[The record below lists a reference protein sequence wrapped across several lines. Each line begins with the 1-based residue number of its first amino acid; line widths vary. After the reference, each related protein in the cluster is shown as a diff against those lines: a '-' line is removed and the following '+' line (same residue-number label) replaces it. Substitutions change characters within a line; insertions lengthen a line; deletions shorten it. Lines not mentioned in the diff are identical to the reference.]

1 MNLFIIGWLSALAL
15 AAADAPAFAEI
26 KSMTRQIEQITGW
39 KSKRKVPAALMTRKQ
54 LDSYLK
60 ARLNEDVKPAELRAE
75 EVTLRRLGFI
85 GEQVNLKQSLL
96 DVMNE
101 QAAAFY
107 DTRKKRLFV
116 MESTGERGGESMQDS
131 VLVHELSHALADQQ
145 HNLYRF
151 MRQSGPSDDAHL
163 ARMAVLEGQATWL
176 MSEYMALQNGS
187 TLVGKP
193 EMVAMM
199 ARASAGNSSEFPA
212 LDAAPIY
219 LQETFLFP
227 YSQGLLFQSKV
238 IEKLGQRGYSAVFL
252 RPPTTTQQILHP
264 DLYLEYL
271 EGRQPP
277 QLALPPGKYPDPV
290 LTDGTL
296 GELDHQILLRQFKV
310 DDWAAIAAGWS
321 ACRYRVLENKS
332 RTRTTLL
339 YVSQWRDEDSAER
352 FFTAYRKSILPVK
365 LKGVEF
371 RQDGATQ
378 VTGKAADGYFRLER
392 RGRDVTVLEGL
403 ALE

>member
-1 MNLFIIGWLSALAL
+1 MKRTLIFGLFALSLV
-15 AAADAPAFAEI
+15 AADAPAFAEI
-26 KSMTRQIEQITGW
+26 KAMTRQIEQITGW
-39 KSKRKVPAALMTRKQ
+39 KSKRKVPAAMMTKKQ
-54 LDSYLK
+54 LDLYLK
-60 ARLNEDVKPAELRAE
+60 ARLSEDIKPDELRAE

-85 GEQVNLKQSLL
+85 GDQVDLKQSLL

-107 DTRKKRLFV
+107 DTRKKRLYL
-116 MESTGERGGESMQDS
+116 MESTGERGGEPMQES
-131 VLVHELSHALADQQ
+131 VVVHELSHALADQQ

-176 MSEYMALQNGS
+176 MSEYMAVQNGS
-187 TLVGKP
+187 SLVGKP

-199 ARASAGNSSEFPA
+199 ARASAGGSSEFPA

-238 IEKLGQRGYSAVFL
+238 IEKLGKSGYSAVFL

-264 DLYLEYL
+264 ELYL

-277 QLALPPGKYPDPV
+277 TLALPLGKYPDPV

-310 DDWAAIAAGWS
+310 EDWAAIAAGWS
-321 ACRYRVLENKS
+321 ACRYRVLEDKR
-332 RTRTTLL
+332 RTRTSLL
-339 YVSQWRDEDSAER
+339 YVSQWRDDQAAQR
-352 FFTAYRKSILPVK
+352 FFVAYRKSVLPVK
-365 LKGVEF
+365 LKQLDF
-371 RQDGATQ
+371 RQDGETL

-392 RGRDVTVLEGL
+392 RGREVTVLEGL
-403 ALE
+403 ARE

>member
-1 MNLFIIGWLSALAL
+1 MKPVLIFSLLAL
-15 AAADAPAFAEI
+15 SLSAADAPAFAEI
-26 KSMTRQIEQITGW
+26 KAMTRQIELITGW
-39 KSKRKVPAALMTRKQ
+39 KSKRKVPAAMMTKKQ
-54 LDSYLK
+54 LDVYLK
-60 ARLNEDVKPAELRAE
+60 ARLSEDVKPDELRAE

-85 GEQVNLKQSLL
+85 GDLVDLKQSLL

-107 DTRKKRLFV
+107 DTRKKRLFL
-116 MESTGERGGESMQDS
+116 MESTGERGGEPMQES
-131 VLVHELSHALADQQ
+131 VVVHELSHALADQQ

-176 MSEYMALQNGS
+176 MSEYMAVQNGS
-187 TLVGKP
+187 SLVGKP

-199 ARASAGNSSEFPA
+199 ARASAGGSSEFPA

-227 YSQGLLFQSKV
+227 YSQGLLFQAKV

-264 DLYLEYL
+264 ELYL
-271 EGRQPP
+271 EGRHPP
-277 QLALPPGKYPDPV
+277 TLALPPGKFSDPV

-310 DDWAAIAAGWS
+310 EDWASIAAGWS
-321 ACRYRVLENKS
+321 ACRYRVLEDKR
-332 RTRTTLL
+332 RTRTSLL
-339 YVSQWRDEDSAER
+339 YVSQWRDDEAAQR
-352 FFTAYRKSILPVK
+352 FFAAYRKSVLPVK
-365 LKGVEF
+365 LKQIEF
-371 RQDGATQ
+371 RQDGDTL
-378 VTGKAADGYFRLER
+378 VTGKAADGNFRLER
-392 RGRDVTVLEGL
+392 RGREVTLFEGL
-403 ALE
+403 ARE